1 MNSILKNG
9 FVLLLMMAGL
19 QAMAQKKAQ
28 SFTVSREIPA
38 EASAVWAVVGE
49 DYGAVA
55 NSHPKIVSSSYING
69 ALKGGE
75 GAERVC
81 NFNEKGTKFTHEKQI
96 EYDAENYRFKAQV
109 FAAEGLYMDPDY
121 SYAIYK
127 VLPLG
132 DNKSRLEIKMNFRTK
147 PAFMGTIAKGKFMAT
162 IEDYALAVEHHVK
175 TGEKVTKDN
184 FKGIKEQYTD

>member
-1 MNSILKNG
+1 MRSVLKNG
-9 FVLLLMMAGL
+9 FILLLLMTAMQL
-19 QAMAQKKAQ
+19 MAQKKAQ
-28 SFTVSREIPA
+28 SFVVSREMPF

-55 NSHPKIVSSSYING
+55 NSHPKIVSSSYLNG
-69 ALKGGE
+69 SLKGGE
-75 GAERVC
+75 GAERIC
-81 NFNEKGTKFTHEKQI
+81 NFNEKGTKFTHEKQV
-96 EYDAENYRFKAQV
+96 EYDAENFRFKAQV

-127 VLPLG
+127 VVPVSE
-132 DNKSRLEIKMNFRTK
+132 NKSRLEITMNFRTK
-147 PAFMGTIAKGKFMAT
+147 PAFMGAIAKGKFMAT

-184 FKGIKEQYTD
+184 FKGIKAQYGI